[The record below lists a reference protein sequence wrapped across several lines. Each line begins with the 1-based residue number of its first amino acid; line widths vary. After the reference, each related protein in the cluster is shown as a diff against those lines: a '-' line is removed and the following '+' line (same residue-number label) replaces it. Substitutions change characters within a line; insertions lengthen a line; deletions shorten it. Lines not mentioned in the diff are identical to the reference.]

1 MSKHS
6 HDHDLAS
13 LVTSRPTGNVL
24 GTPPSDG
31 KPRVLEWSHV
41 SLQFEG
47 RQVLNDIDVWMCGG
61 ELTCLC
67 GANGAGK
74 TQLIRI
80 GLGLVA
86 PSVGQVKLLGGSP
99 VDTRRRV
106 GYVPQLKAFNRNV
119 PATVE
124 DVLIS
129 SLRGAWPLFPRRG
142 ERDRAAHVLQRVGG
156 LTLLD
161 KDVTVLSGG
170 ELQRVFMAR
179 ALLQDPEIL
188 ILDEPL
194 AAIDTAGRGKLMDLM
209 EELRNSGAVSIL
221 LITHSEAVVRRLG
234 DRAIFLE
241 RGRLVGWGQVDEMLS
256 IEDLRESAFFGHDHE
271 SAIHGEEG

>member
-1 MSKHS
+1 MRKHF
-6 HDHDLAS
+6 HDHARVS
-13 LVTSRPTGNVL
+13 SVTSRLTVNVL
-24 GTPPSDG
+24 GTPPSDD

-47 RQVLNDIDVWMCGG
+47 RQVLNDIDVSIVSG

-67 GANGAGK
+67 GSNGAGK

-99 VDTRRRV
+99 VATRRRV

-129 SLRGAWPLFPRRG
+129 AMRGAWPLFLRRG

-161 KDVTVLSGG
+161 KDLNVLSGG

-179 ALLQDPEIL
+179 ALLQNPEIL

-194 AAIDTAGRGKLMDLM
+194 AAIDTAGRSKFMDLM
-209 EELRNSGAVSIL
+209 EEIRNQGGVSIL

-241 RGRLVGWGQVDEMLS
+241 KGRLVGWGHVDEMLS
-256 IEDLRESAFFGHDHE
+256 VDSLRESAFFGHDHE
-271 SAIHGEEG
+271 SVIHGEEG

>member
-1 MSKHS
+1 
-6 HDHDLAS
+6 
-13 LVTSRPTGNVL
+13 
-24 GTPPSDG
+24 
-31 KPRVLEWSHV
+31 
-41 SLQFEG
+41 
-47 RQVLNDIDVWMCGG
+47 MCGG

-99 VDTRRRV
+99 VDNRRRV

-129 SLRGAWPLFPRRG
+129 SLRGAWRLFPRRG

-179 ALLQDPEIL
+179 ALLQDPEVL

-241 RGRLVGWGQVDEMLS
+241 KGRLVGWGQVDEMLS

>member
-1 MSKHS
+1 MHKHS
-6 HDHDLAS
+6 HEHDPAS
-13 LVTSRPTGNVL
+13 SFTHRHTGNVL
-24 GTPPSDG
+24 GTPPSNG

-47 RQVLNDIDVWMCGG
+47 RQVLNDIDVWMGAG

-80 GLGLVA
+80 GLGLVS

-99 VDTRRRV
+99 VDNRRRV

-129 SLRGAWPLFPRRG
+129 AMRGAWPLFPRQG

-161 KDVTVLSGG
+161 KDVGILSGG

-241 RGRLVGWGQVDEMLS
+241 KGRLVGWGQVDEMLS